1 LAFVFAL
8 AVIIVNVPLETFT
21 VPKLTFK
28 LLELTFTPPALT
40 FNPPEVIFN
49 CPVMVSP
56 VLETTFNVDRAADAL
71 FAPVPPNDVDTLVVI

>member
-1 LAFVFAL
+1 MGVAGLGGL
-8 AVIIVNVPLETFT
+8 SS
-21 VPKLTFK
+21 
-28 LLELTFTPPALT
+28 PARIS
-40 FNPPEVIFN
+40 EVIFN